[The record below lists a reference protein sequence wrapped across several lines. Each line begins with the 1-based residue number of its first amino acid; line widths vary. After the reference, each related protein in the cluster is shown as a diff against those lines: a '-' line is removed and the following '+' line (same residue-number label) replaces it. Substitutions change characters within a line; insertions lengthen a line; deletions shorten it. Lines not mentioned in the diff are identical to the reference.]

1 MDLHQDDPNYKLVI
15 VKKKIKVPKARLP
28 SEYESETAESTTA
41 SVIDTSVSS
50 HQSTHQILIKKKL
63 KVIKPKGVD
72 NSGQRAQPYTLR
84 HSTHQKLSNPS
95 LPEPHLQPV
104 VISARSQEERLGD
117 RQQRRR
123 RLSLENLEPPAEQ
136 DEEDDTD
143 TPAFR

>member
-1 MDLHQDDPNYKLVI
+1 MDLHQDDPNYKLVL

-28 SEYESETAESTTA
+28 
-41 SVIDTSVSS
+41 
-50 HQSTHQILIKKKL
+50 
-63 KVIKPKGVD
+63 
-72 NSGQRAQPYTLR
+72 N
-84 HSTHQKLSNPS
+84 QKLSNPS

-104 VISARSQEERLGD
+104 VISARSQEDRLGD

-123 RLSLENLEPPAEQ
+123 RLSLDDLEPPAEQ